1 MDAKEIFDFI
11 ETRPNGV
18 TEDDLL
24 IKFSKY
30 NIDTVKFLLQELI
43 ESQKLELKQ
52 KNGKTIYIVKFVE
65 QSNYENLILSL
76 LEKSG
81 PKGLWIKD
89 IRIKANIPYNFLVK
103 ILKKLEQE
111 QLIKSIKGIN
121 TNKKT
126 YILYDIEPDK
136 EVTGGIWFTNN
147 DVDLSF
153 VNNLMEIIYQ
163 YILKQQ
169 TLNGNEND
177 ITCLNDLATIDRI
190 YNFIITSNI
199 LEVKI
204 SKNEVKILLE
214 TLEYDGRIEI
224 INYDTEEKYYA
235 LINKLSD

>member
-1 MDAKEIFDFI
+1 MDVKEIFDFI

-24 IKFSKY
+24 VKFSKY
-30 NIDTVKFLLQELI
+30 NVDTVKFLLQELI

-52 KNGKTIYIVKFVE
+52 KNGKVIYVVKFID

-111 QLIKSIKGIN
+111 QLIKSVKGIN

-163 YILKQQ
+163 YILKHQA
-169 TLNGNEND
+169 LNNNKTD
-177 ITCLNDLATIDRI
+177 IICLSDLATIDTI

-214 TLEYDGRIEI
+214 TLEYDGRIET
-224 INYDTEEKYYA
+224 INYNTEEKYYA
-235 LINKLSD
+235 LITKSV

>member
-1 MDAKEIFDFI
+1 MDVKEIFDFI

-24 IKFSKY
+24 VKFSKY
-30 NIDTVKFLLQELI
+30 NVDTVKFLLQELI

-52 KNGKTIYIVKFVE
+52 KNGKVIYVVKFID

-111 QLIKSIKGIN
+111 QLIKSVKGIN

-163 YILKQQ
+163 YILKHQA
-169 TLNGNEND
+169 LNNNKTD
-177 ITCLNDLATIDRI
+177 IICLSDLATIDTI

-204 SKNEVKILLE
+204 
-214 TLEYDGRIEI
+214 
-224 INYDTEEKYYA
+224 
-235 LINKLSD
+235 

>member
-1 MDAKEIFDFI
+1 MDVKEIFDFI

-24 IKFSKY
+24 VKFSKY

-52 KNGKTIYIVKFVE
+52 KNGKVIYVVKFID

-111 QLIKSIKGIN
+111 QLIKSVKGIN

-163 YILKQQ
+163 YILKHQA
-169 TLNGNEND
+169 LNNNKTD
-177 ITCLNDLATIDRI
+177 IICLSDLATIDTI

-214 TLEYDGRIEI
+214 TLEYDGRIET
-224 INYDTEEKYYA
+224 INYNTEEKYYA
-235 LINKLSD
+235 LITKSV

>member
-1 MDAKEIFDFI
+1 MDVKEIFDFI

-24 IKFSKY
+24 VKFSKY
-30 NIDTVKFLLQELI
+30 NVDTVKFLLQELI

-52 KNGKTIYIVKFVE
+52 KNGKVIYVVKFID

-111 QLIKSIKGIN
+111 QLIKSVKGIN

-163 YILKQQ
+163 YILKRQA
-169 TLNGNEND
+169 LNNNKTD
-177 ITCLNDLATIDRI
+177 ILCLSDLATIDTI

-214 TLEYDGRIEI
+214 TLEYDGRIET
-224 INYDTEEKYYA
+224 INYNTEEKYYA
-235 LINKLSD
+235 LITKSV

>member
-1 MDAKEIFDFI
+1 MDVKEIFDFI

-24 IKFSKY
+24 VKFSKY

-52 KNGKTIYIVKFVE
+52 KNGKVIYVVKFID

-111 QLIKSIKGIN
+111 QLIKSVKGIN

-163 YILKQQ
+163 YILKHHA
-169 TLNGNEND
+169 LNNNKTD
-177 ITCLNDLATIDRI
+177 IICLSDLATIDTI

-214 TLEYDGRIEI
+214 TLEYDGRIET
-224 INYDTEEKYYA
+224 INYNTEEKYYA
-235 LINKLSD
+235 LITKSV

>member
-1 MDAKEIFDFI
+1 MDVKEIFDFI

-24 IKFSKY
+24 VKFSKY
-30 NIDTVKFLLQELI
+30 NVDTVKFLLQELI

-52 KNGKTIYIVKFVE
+52 KNGKVIYVVKFID

-89 IRIKANIPYNFLVK
+89 ILIKANIPYNFLVK

-111 QLIKSIKGIN
+111 QLIKSVKGIN

-163 YILKQQ
+163 YILKHQA
-169 TLNGNEND
+169 LNNNKTD
-177 ITCLNDLATIDRI
+177 IICLSDLATIDTI

-214 TLEYDGRIEI
+214 TLEYDGRIET
-224 INYDTEEKYYA
+224 INYNTEEKYYA
-235 LINKLSD
+235 LITKSV